1 MKKEQLQEEISTI
14 QLAKR
19 ALEDDL
25 TALEHLLKASAAHQI
40 MIGSEGNR
48 VYATPDSSIGKI
60 IHKAILDAMKE
71 KRHQIKVASEQLLQW
86 L

>member
-1 MKKEQLQEEISTI
+1 MKKEQLKEEISTI
-14 QLAKR
+14 QRAKR
-19 ALEDDL
+19 ALENDL
-25 TALEHLLKASAAHQI
+25 TALEHLLNASAAPQL
-40 MIGSEGNR
+40 MIGCDSSK
-48 VYATPDSSIGKI
+48 VYALPDTAIGRI